1 MLSHDSFYLYFPKTT
16 FRKVEHF
23 FMCLMAI
30 HIFSFWI
37 ICLNILCVSLL
48 DYISLLDYLFIIK
61 FLSSYVSWIG
71 ILWQI
76 HVVWV
81 FFPRL
86 YLSYSFSQWSLLMS
100 CCCCYEVASVM
111 SNSVRPHRRQPSRL
125 PRPWDSPGK
134 NTGVGCHFLLQ
145 CRKVKVKLLSR
156 VQLFSTPW
164 TCAYQ
169 APPPMGFSRQ
179 LLLLMSRSC

>member
-30 HIFSFWI
+30 HMFSFWI

-100 CCCCYEVASVM
+100 CCCCYEVASVDGSPPGSPIPGILQARTLEWVAISF
-111 SNSVRPHRRQPSRL
+111 SNAGKWKWSRSVVSNWSRPHGPAPTRL
-125 PRPWDSPGK
+125 LRPWDFPG
-134 NTGVGCHFLLQ
+134 NFCF
-145 CRKVKVKLLSR
+145 
-156 VQLFSTPW
+156 
-164 TCAYQ
+164 
-169 APPPMGFSRQ
+169 
-179 LLLLMSRSC
+179 